1 MLAADIVLAASVPCR
16 SVTWRERG
24 LKSGDE
30 RASTG
35 CHCQAGWISVGC
47 RPVWGRCFSGWW
59 PRGGAARWPM
69 SCVCW
74 GLYSQIDCRVARPAR
89 AVNQPKNA
97 THDWCHQQRAPQ
109 SPSLGQL
116 RGAACWRRPHAI
128 AVLYCRAY
136 THQVALSNRFPG
148 HRCNE
153 ITDLRV
159 LYRTR
164 CLRRR
169 TGARFAFIF
178 SAILYLSRCLWDQ
191 RIFFYKKTAPVAM
204 LFWLSCAIYIIMT
217 YRNWHALIRYPV
229 SEQATADIKIDI
241 WCRFGSS
248 FALQFLIFKFPI
260 DFIFLRNY
268 LL

>member
-1 MLAADIVLAASVPCR
+1 MSPATGPVVA
-16 SVTWRERG
+16 
-24 LKSGDE
+24 KSG
-30 RASTG
+30 A
-35 CHCQAGWISVGC
+35 
-47 RPVWGRCFSGWW
+47 
-59 PRGGAARWPM
+59 AAR
-69 SCVCW
+69 
-74 GLYSQIDCRVARPAR
+74 R
-89 AVNQPKNA
+89 
-97 THDWCHQQRAPQ
+97 
-109 SPSLGQL
+109 
-116 RGAACWRRPHAI
+116 CWRRPHAI

-136 THQVALSNRFPG
+136 THQVALSSRFPG

-178 SAILYLSRCLWDQ
+178 SAILYLSLLVGSKD
-191 RIFFYKKTAPVAM
+191 FFTKKTAPVAM

-229 SEQATADIKIDI
+229 SEKATADIKIDI

-248 FALQFLIFKFPI
+248 FALHFLIFKFPI
-260 DFIFLRNY
+260 DFIFFY
-268 LL
+268 VIT